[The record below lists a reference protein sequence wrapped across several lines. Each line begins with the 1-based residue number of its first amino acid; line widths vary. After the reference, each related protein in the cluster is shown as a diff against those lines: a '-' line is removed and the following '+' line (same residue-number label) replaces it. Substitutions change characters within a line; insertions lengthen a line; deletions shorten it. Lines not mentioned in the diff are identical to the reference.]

1 MLFFFYTTSKKKLKQ
16 IAMITIIAFF
26 TACLVYIQAP
36 KTFSTFSTN
45 KGPMAIY
52 KGDVSKKNVAL
63 TFDISWG
70 DENVVKVLEA
80 IKKENIRNATFFLSA
95 SWAERHPE
103 IVEDIVK
110 QGHEIGTLGYRYK
123 SYTELTPTEM
133 RRDLIRS
140 DEVFKRLGVKD
151 VKLFRP
157 PNGEF
162 NKDVLKVASQYNLSV
177 IHWSINTED
186 WRNPGTNKIANKV
199 KNNLNPG
206 DIILLHASDS
216 ALQTPK
222 ALPLIWDYLKRKGY
236 SNISVSEMLS
246 NTNARTKVVN

>member
-1 MLFFFYTTSKKKLKQ
+1 MLFYFFITSKRKLKQ
-16 IAMITIIAFF
+16 LSLLTIIAFF

-36 KTFSTFSTN
+36 KSFSTFSTS

-52 KGDVSKKNVAL
+52 KGDVSQKNVAL

-70 DENVVKVLEA
+70 DENAVKVLDVLRSQK
-80 IKKENIRNATFFLSA
+80 INNVTFFLSA

-103 IVEDIVK
+103 IVETIVK

-123 SYTELTPTEM
+123 SYTQLTPAEM
-133 RRDLIRS
+133 QRDLNNS
-140 DEVFKRLGVKD
+140 AEVFNRLGVKD

-157 PNGEF
+157 PNGEYS
-162 NKDVLKVASQYNLSV
+162 KEVIKIASRNNLSV

-186 WRNPGTNKIANKV
+186 WRNPGTNKIVSSV
-199 KNNLNPG
+199 KNNTDSG

-216 ALQTPK
+216 AMQTPK
-222 ALPLIWDYLKRKGY
+222 ALPIIWSYLKQKGY
-236 SNISVSEMLS
+236 NNVSVSQMLS
-246 NTNARTKVVN
+246 NTKTSIKIVN

>member
-1 MLFFFYTTSKKKLKQ
+1 MLFYFYITSKRKLKQ
-16 IAMITIIAFF
+16 ISLITIIAFF

-36 KTFSTFSTN
+36 KTFSTFSTS

-52 KGDVSKKNVAL
+52 KGDASRKNIAL

-70 DENVVKVLEA
+70 DENAVKVLEVLKNQR
-80 IKKENIRNATFFLSA
+80 INNATFFLSA

-103 IVEDIVK
+103 IVETIVK

-123 SYTELTPTEM
+123 SYTQLTTLEM
-133 RRDLIRS
+133 QRDLNNS
-140 DEVFKRLGVKD
+140 AEVFKRLGVKD

-162 NKDVLKVASQYNLSV
+162 NKEVIKVASRYNLSV
-177 IHWSINTED
+177 VHWSINTED
-186 WRNPGTNKIANKV
+186 WRNPGTNQIFETV
-199 KNNLNPG
+199 KENTNPG

-222 ALPLIWDYLKRKGY
+222 AIPLIISYLRDKGY
-236 SNISVSEMLS
+236 KNVSVSQMIS
-246 NTNARTKVVN
+246 NTKTKTKVVN

>member
-1 MLFFFYTTSKKKLKQ
+1 MLFYFYITSKKKLKQ
-16 IAMITIIAFF
+16 ISLITIIAFF

-52 KGDVSKKNVAL
+52 KGDSSRKNVAL

-70 DENVVKVLEA
+70 DENAVKVLEVLKNEK
-80 IKKENIRNATFFLSA
+80 INNATFFLSA

-103 IVEDIVK
+103 LVETIVK

-123 SYTELTPTEM
+123 SYTQLTPGEM
-133 RRDLIRS
+133 QRDLNFS
-140 DEVFKRLGVKD
+140 DEVFRRLGVKN

-162 NKDVLKVASQYNLSV
+162 NKEVIKIAARYNLTV
-177 IHWSINTED
+177 VHWSVNTED
-186 WRNPGTNKIANKV
+186 WRNPGTNQIV
-199 KNNLNPG
+199 KEVTDNIDSG

-216 ALQTPK
+216 ALQTPN
-222 ALPLIWDYLKRKGY
+222 AIPLIWDYLTKKGY
-236 SNISVSEMLS
+236 KNVTVSQMLS
-246 NTNARTKVVN
+246 NTDTKTKVVN